1 MKDNGMR
8 CGREDS
14 NLHPQWGPGP
24 KPGASA
30 YSATPAATRAT
41 DRPRVNSGVYGHVPM
56 HAVLGH

>member
-1 MKDNGMR
+1 MKHQKHRNG

-30 YSATPAATRAT
+30 YSATPAAARQM
-41 DRPRVNSGVYGHVPM
+41 RVNRECTAMCPWVP
-56 HAVLGH
+56 VLGN